1 MLIDSQS
8 GFLSLKLI
16 DKLTTLT
23 EKTATVLH
31 IPSQSSYKVHT
42 HTHRR
47 AHTYNCSHTHGCI
60 HIFKIIHTAQSN
72 AQCLVPIPWH
82 SKQNI
87 LLG

>member
-42 HTHRR
+42 HTHTDVR
-47 AHTYNCSHTHGCI
+47 TLIIVHTH
-60 HIFKIIHTAQSN
+60 TA
-72 AQCLVPIPWH
+72 AFTF
-82 SKQNI
+82 SKSYTQLKVMLNV
-87 LLG
+87 

>member
-42 HTHRR
+42 HTHTDVRTLII
-47 AHTYNCSHTHGCI
+47 AHTHTHTVA
-60 HIFKIIHTAQSN
+60 FTF
-72 AQCLVPIPWH
+72 
-82 SKQNI
+82 SKSYTQLKVMLNV
-87 LLG
+87 